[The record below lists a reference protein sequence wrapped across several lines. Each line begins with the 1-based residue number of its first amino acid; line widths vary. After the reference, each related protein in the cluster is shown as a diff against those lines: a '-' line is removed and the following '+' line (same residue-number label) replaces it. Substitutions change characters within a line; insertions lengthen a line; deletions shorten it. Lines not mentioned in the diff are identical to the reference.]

1 MKAPKIL
8 FFVDGMAPTPD
19 DMAAAAEIT
28 GQICFR
34 NARVIPAEGALEE
47 CDGVAGHIPAP
58 YKKLPTAAQAIKAHA
73 AKIKALAGKVGDAP
87 APVAPSATG
96 NADPAQ
102 TGPDAAQG
110 DAGAGE
116 PATDPAKVPAPGAAP
131 AGAAG
136 AAWKSN

>member
-58 YKKLPTAAQAIKAHA
+58 YKKLPSAAQAIKAHA

-87 APVAPSATG
+87 APSEPAAPAVPPATG
-96 NADPAQ
+96 EGEP
-102 TGPDAAQG
+102 QG
-110 DAGAGE
+110 DAGTGE
-116 PATDPAKVPAPGAAP
+116 PATDPANAVAPGAAP